1 MTSPTTMD
9 ISSLVNHDGEA
20 AALPL
25 IPRARS
31 SLSLSH
37 SSSPVFVPHSGP
49 HSLSTSSPV
58 ATAPERPPTSPTR
71 PKMPLRRRLRN
82 DPKPIWAHLENE
94 QLPPDLQRL
103 QDERMAQ
110 RQQQAPQPSLAAA
123 HAQHAPQAAPPPP
136 PPPPPVN
143 GAHAP
148 AQRIPTTVP
157 ATGGLSGY
165 ERPISNDAHVFDG
178 VSRQVLDFIWAQ
190 AITNETVRKAIAESD
205 LTQLEVEARWGQ
217 IIDRTSHT
225 RLRGFHTAETPLKP
239 GVDVKFESTMTM
251 EQHKRMNT
259 YLNEQVGQSKRPE
272 AARTNINYHH
282 TREVDTF
289 YALGSEELQQLPP
302 MVQTMIQ
309 QVGPQRIR
317 VTRDQKTNEVIRS
330 LIKLRVQ
337 NLDISSPATEW
348 DYRIGINLEVT
359 YPGPVDHL
367 VPAAEQGKSAE
378 SMKRQKDRMSY
389 SWMGAYQI
397 DLTQVILGPQKNHE
411 LELELDSGV
420 LLDQADRVRR
430 KEHNSFEQLI
440 NGMMTNLRVLSR
452 KMTPG
457 PSKS

>member
-1 MTSPTTMD
+1 MNRSTTVTSPTIMD

-31 SLSLSH
+31 SLSLQH
-37 SSSPVFVPHSGP
+37 SSSPVAQRT
-49 HSLSTSSPV
+49 LSTSSPV

-82 DPKPIWAHLENE
+82 DPKPIWAYLENE
-94 QLPPDLQRL
+94 QLPPNVQRL

-110 RQQQAPQPSLAAA
+110 RKQQAPRPSLAPTQ
-123 HAQHAPQAAPPPP
+123 AQHPPQAPPPL
-136 PPPPPVN
+136 PVN
-143 GAHAP
+143 GAHP
-148 AQRIPTTVP
+148 PVQRIPTALP
-157 ATGGLSGY
+157 ATGGLTGY

-190 AITNETVRKAIAESD
+190 AITNETVRNAIAESE

-217 IIDRTSHT
+217 IIDRTSLT

-251 EQHKRMNT
+251 EQHKRMNL
-259 YLNEQVGQSKRPE
+259 YLNKQVGQSKVPE
-272 AARTNINYHH
+272 AARTNINYNH
-282 TREVDTF
+282 TREVDAF
-289 YALGSEELQQLPP
+289 YALGPEELQQLPP
-302 MVQTMIQ
+302 MVRNIIE

-330 LIKLRVQ
+330 LIKMRVQ

-359 YPGPVDHL
+359 YPGPTDHL
-367 VPAAEQGKSAE
+367 VPAAEQGQSAE

-389 SWMGAYQI
+389 SWLGAYQI
-397 DLTQVILGPQKNHE
+397 DLTQVIQGPVKNHE

-420 LLDQADRVRR
+420 LLDQADRARR
-430 KEHNSFEQLI
+430 KEPNSFEQLI

-452 KMTPG
+452 QMTAP